1 MRDSSLRKRTRSWV
15 RTGLAALFLAAP
27 PACFPAGAQAAA
39 DALSKAAGSY
49 QIDGSSSI
57 RFAVGQVG
65 GGGIKGSFP
74 DYKGSFRIDGR
85 DVGRSNVTITLYP
98 KSVHANE
105 ARVEDFLRSDAVFY
119 VERYPEITFRS
130 TTVTRTGASTAKI
143 VGVLTAR
150 GKSRPAE
157 FKAEVSRLA
166 GGAISFHVTGAIY
179 RSPYGMGVGTP
190 IYSNL
195 VRFDMTLNGTRN

>member
-1 MRDSSLRKRTRSWV
+1 MRERDLTGAV
-15 RTGLAALFLAAP
+15 RAALSALVVAAGIAGFP
-27 PACFPAGAQAAA
+27 PTARAAA
-39 DALSKAAGSY
+39 DALADAAGNY
-49 QIDGSSSI
+49 RIDKSSKIS
-57 RFAVGQVG
+57 FVVDQVG

-98 KSVHANE
+98 RSVQANE
-105 ARVEDFLRSDAVFY
+105 ARVEDFLRSDAVFD
-119 VERYPEITFRS
+119 VAEYPEITFRS
-130 TTVTRTGASTAKI
+130 TSVQRTGASTARI
-143 VGVLTAR
+143 VGTLTAR
-150 GKSRPAE
+150 GKSRKAE
-157 FKAEVSRLA
+157 FKADVGRQA

-195 VRFDMTLNGTRN
+195 VQFDMTLNGTRN